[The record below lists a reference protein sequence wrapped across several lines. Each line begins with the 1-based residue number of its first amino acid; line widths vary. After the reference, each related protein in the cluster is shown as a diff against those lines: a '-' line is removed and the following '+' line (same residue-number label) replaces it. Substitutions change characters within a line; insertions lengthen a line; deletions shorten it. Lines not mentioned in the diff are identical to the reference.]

1 MFEGK
6 ENKWELPEL
15 DVDMILTNSLQKPE
29 LEAPVTQLTF
39 SVTVDKSFNILADNE
54 DEVHEDEVGND

>member
-15 DVDMILTNSLQKPE
+15 DVDVNSNKSRAEPE

-39 SVTVDKSFNILADNE
+39 SVTVDKSFNILADHE